1 MTARRRG
8 RAARGGLAFIAV
20 LFLGSALIRFGV
32 GVGAAFAR
40 APAEAAAECPAD
52 GGTMALLADLRAREQ
67 GLIEREGRL
76 ADREQAQNLAQ
87 QAIEER
93 LTDLIAAEEKLART
107 VAIADGAAEEDVARL
122 ITLYENMKPKEAAP
136 LFAEMAPEFAA
147 GFLARMRPDAAAA
160 VLAGLEPKTAYTI
173 SVVLAGRNAN
183 APKN

>member
-8 RAARGGLAFIAV
+8 RAARGGLAFIAL
-20 LFLGSALIRFGV
+20 LFLGSAMIRFGI
-32 GVGAAFAR
+32 GAEAAFAR
-40 APAEAAAECPAD
+40 APSETTAECATD
-52 GGTMALLADLRAREQ
+52 GGTLALLADLQARER

-76 ADREQAQNLAQ
+76 VDREQAQNLAQ
-87 QAIEER
+87 KAIEER
-93 LTDLIAAEEKLART
+93 LAELIEAEDNLART
-107 VAIADGAAEEDVARL
+107 VAIADGAAEEDVTRL